1 MPCPPRRPPT
11 RTAGLPRGRS
21 WSRRPCARRAT
32 PATASNW
39 TGHAAPW
46 RRAGYAANPLED
58 GSLSGYRLLSL
69 PLTALNRSAVA
80 SLQLTPREI
89 DRCKNFFALG
99 LLCWLYERPPGPT
112 LDWIRATFAT
122 NLAVQE
128 ANKRSFLAGL
138 RLGETTDQLPVRYR
152 VPSRLP
158 PPGRYRRL
166 TGNEALALGL
176 VAAARS
182 AGLPLFFAAY
192 PIAP

>member
-1 MPCPPRRPPT
+1 GSMAGVSSFQLQFGGGPVCTPGDRLDALVAFNPAAL
-11 RTAGLPRGRS
+11 RTHLPDLAPGGLLIVNRD
-21 WSRRPCARRAT
+21 AF
-32 PATASNW
+32 N
-39 TGHAAPW
+39 AADL

-58 GSLSGYRLLSL
+58 DSLSGYRLLSL
-69 PLTALNRSAVA
+69 PLTALNRNAVA

-138 RLGETTDQLPVRYR
+138 RLG
-152 VPSRLP
+152 
-158 PPGRYRRL
+158 
-166 TGNEALALGL
+166 
-176 VAAARS
+176 
-182 AGLPLFFAAY
+182 
-192 PIAP
+192 